1 MKPLFLF
8 KQTAMTLPSNVLL
21 KLDTPLWQERIAA
34 LQSASSLSE
43 LVCQV
48 LQMGLMLARWLLE
61 AELDRRAQAP
71 CEWWNC
77 SACGHRLNS
86 KGWQSR
92 QVQTLV
98 GQIH

>member
-8 KQTAMTLPSNVLL
+8 KQTAMTLPSNVLF
-21 KLDTPLWQERIAA
+21 KLDTPPWQERIAA
-34 LQSASSLSE
+34 LPSASSLSE
-43 LVCQV
+43 WVCQV

-71 CEWWNC
+71 CEWSNC
-77 SACGHRLNS
+77 STCGHRLNS

>member
-1 MKPLFLF
+1 
-8 KQTAMTLPSNVLL
+8 MTLPSNVLT
-21 KLDTPLWQERIAA
+21 KLATPQWQEQSAA
-34 LQSASSLSE
+34 LQSAVSLSA

-61 AELDRRAQAP
+61 AELERRAQEP
-71 CEWWNC
+71 CEWSSC
-77 SACGHRLNS
+77 PSCGHRLNS

-92 QVQTLV
+92 QLQTLV